1 MLAPNKT
8 KQTKGATKGGV
19 FDSVLSTDLIEE
31 LNNKRDKIFLSAGA
45 HVKQKD
51 EMIAFCNE
59 LTAMA
64 KKHVEEGLPWTEQV
78 ITEVCDYSQNLGI
91 PHFGSEKP
99 GDTYYYSPLGVFIFG
114 MVRLYHK
121 TEDLVAQYYY
131 KGDGKKGGN
140 NVTSLLWNKFKIEQF
155 DVKLERYGSL
165 LE

>member
-1 MLAPNKT
+1 MIKMLAPNKT

-91 PHFGSEKP
+91 LHFGSEK
-99 GDTYYYSPLGVFIFG
+99 TRRHVLLFTFG
-114 MVRLYHK
+114 CFH
-121 TEDLVAQYYY
+121 
-131 KGDGKKGGN
+131 
-140 NVTSLLWNKFKIEQF
+140 LWN
-155 DVKLERYGSL
+155 GSSLSQNRRFSCAIL
-165 LE
+165 LQRGW